1 MRERKTPARD
11 IGKYHAYGK
20 EGWSDE
26 VLVGAMESEPEEQ
39 VAALI
44 QDAEGFLRKEEGDGE
59 VGAEVG
65 GGGLG
70 GLQVKEEEEIQ
81 RPLPRV
87 GEADRVGDERS
98 LSRKMERTLYL
109 LVKSEGE
116 EERWGFPTGWLG
128 GKESLHTVGVFGRWW
143 LE

>member
-20 EGWSDE
+20 EGWNDE
-26 VLVGAMESEPEEQ
+26 VLVGAKESEPEEQ

-44 QDAEGFLRKEEGDGE
+44 QDAEGFLRKEKGDGE
-59 VGAEVG
+59 VGAEE
-65 GGGLG
+65 GLD
-70 GLQVKEEEEIQ
+70 GLQVKKEEEIQ

-87 GEADRVGDERS
+87 GDADRVRDERS

-109 LVKSEGE
+109 LVKREGE
-116 EERWGFPTGWLG
+116 KEGWGFPTGWLG
-128 GKESLHTVGVFGRWW
+128 GKESLHTVGGFVVAGG
-143 LE
+143 